1 MNPTD
6 IIVQVLINGKYLD
19 RYTLIVFSLTCKRF
33 HDFIK
38 TDTKIKQIVEDA
50 YKNIL
55 SKPRLSTKEAER
67 LIKEQNPEQWE
78 EILEDM
84 GEDDEDEDE
93 GEDDEKAS
101 DDDEVE
107 DDDENE
113 DEDEEEE
120 NAEEGIIRTSPEMY
134 VIQTLDLK
142 DTTEIQKI
150 TFQRNKYGT
159 YNCFVFKSRR
169 IDTAINFFAKLAPVV
184 VVIKKTDYDL
194 LFKPQ
199 KKSPDV
205 FFFTEKYTKESHKTL
220 LSRYYVK
227 PLIIVFS
234 YHSNFYEKN
243 NFMFSFD
250 KDQDVMINYD
260 NVKVWMNIHLT
271 DEKPEIKYIESFDAM
286 IDKINES
293 IENFR
298 IKIVTDKKIDSIKK
312 SIKIGKYAKIE
323 EKKRDQ
329 LEFLKILTF
338 RDKQT
343 MNKFYDYKPV
353 KDTALFLFI
362 DKQEL
367 VDTKYKIVYVL
378 K

>member
-1 MNPTD
+1 MNLTD

-19 RYTLIVFSLTCKRF
+19 RYTLIVFRLTCKRF

-38 TDTKIKQIVEDA
+38 TDTKIKQIIEDA

-55 SKPRLSTKEAER
+55 TKPRLSTKEAER

-78 EILEDM
+78 EMLEDM
-84 GEDDEDEDE
+84 GEDEDDEEV
-93 GEDDEKAS
+93 EDDEK
-101 DDDEVE
+101 DDEPV
-107 DDDENE
+107 
-113 DEDEEEE
+113 
-120 NAEEGIIRTSPEMY
+120 EEGIIRTSPEMY

-199 KKSPDV
+199 KKSPDI

-220 LSRYYVK
+220 LSRYYIK

-298 IKIVTDKKIDSIKK
+298 IKIVTDKKMDSIKK

-323 EKKRDQ
+323 EKKRGQ

-338 RDKQT
+338 KDKQT

-367 VDTKYKIVYVL
+367 VETKYKIVYEL

>member
-19 RYTLIVFSLTCKRF
+19 RYTLIVFRLTCKRF

-67 LIKEQNPEQWE
+67 LIIEQNPEQWE

-84 GEDDEDEDE
+84 GEDEDE

-101 DDDEVE
+101 DDDE
-107 DDDENE
+107 
-113 DEDEEEE
+113 DEDEVDEPV
-120 NAEEGIIRTSPEMY
+120 EEGIIRTSPEMY

-194 LFKPQ
+194 LFKLQ

-205 FFFTEKYTKESHKTL
+205 SFFTEKYTKESHKTL
-220 LSRYYVK
+220 LSRYYIK

-250 KDQDVMINYD
+250 KDQDMMINYD

-286 IDKINES
+286 IDKIHES

-298 IKIVTDKKIDSIKK
+298 IKIVTDKKIDLIKK

-323 EKKRDQ
+323 EKKRNQ

-338 RDKQT
+338 SDKQT
-343 MNKFYDYKPV
+343 MDKFYTYKPV

-362 DKQEL
+362 NKQEL
-367 VDTKYKIVYVL
+367 VDTKYKMVYML